1 MQINQYSKEQ
11 QEYMLAVGYKKV
23 IDGIYHQYI
32 DELREEYGEED
43 TLEQELDLIDEL
55 DYWQVES
62 RLMQAENNLI
72 KWGRRILSKWE
83 IFTDKMIDRTF
94 NFEIYDK
101 SSIFNMLMELN
112 EEEISQLAQLYKN

>member
-1 MQINQYSKEQ
+1 VQINQYSKEQ